1 MGSARLAGIV
11 LVALVLP
18 GCVATVSAPEPGL
31 SDTERAEFQQWQ
43 SDNWWQVTGL
53 PDELRPP
60 DPPTELVSSEEW
72 ADKFVSCMN
81 DAGFDNY
88 TAQPGGYSVED
99 HGLNDDEQLANFTC
113 TLSFA
118 VDVGDSYQFNHAQ
131 MDYWYDYFK
140 EDLIPCLAN
149 HDIPVFEAPTR
160 AEYYDTF
167 GGWHPYWAVRSKDQ
181 EFVAGNQQLQRECPY
196 SPPGFP
202 QPGIFN

>member
-1 MGSARLAGIV
+1 MGSRRLAGMV

-18 GCVATVSAPEPGL
+18 GCVATVSVPEPGL
-31 SDTERAEFQQWQ
+31 SDTERAELQQWQ
-43 SDNWWQVTGL
+43 SDNQWQVTGL

-60 DPPTELVSSEEW
+60 DPPTELVSGEEW
-72 ADKFVSCMN
+72 SGRFVSCMN

-88 TAQPGGYSVED
+88 KAESGGYSVED

-113 TLSFA
+113 MLSYA
-118 VDVGDSYQFNHAQ
+118 VDVGDSYQLNHAQ

-160 AEYYDTF
+160 EEFYDTF
-167 GGWHPYWAVRSKDQ
+167 GGWHPYWAARQRDQ
-181 EFVAGNQQLQRECPY
+181 EFVAGNEQLHRECPY
-196 SPPGFP
+196 APPGVSDPAFL
-202 QPGIFN
+202 N